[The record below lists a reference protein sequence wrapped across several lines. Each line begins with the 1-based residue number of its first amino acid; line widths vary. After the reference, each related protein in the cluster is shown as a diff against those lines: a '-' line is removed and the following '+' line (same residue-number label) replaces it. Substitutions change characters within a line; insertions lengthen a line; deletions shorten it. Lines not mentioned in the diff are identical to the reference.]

1 MYCWNCHQEIS
12 DNSKFC
18 IHCGADLR
26 QGAAP
31 AAAQQPQAQSGAA
44 YTAEPIQTGP
54 AVTAQATPK
63 KRFNWKAI
71 LLAVLV
77 FIAARF
83 IGQAVGK
90 SMASSGSSKPSSS
103 SSSKP
108 QDDLSQAVANAQQD
122 LITLH
127 NVYVFPDQGDGYRV
141 FVIVY
146 YGSDNNIT
154 LEVPAYVDSLWLI
167 LRASN
172 ALCQDTDTLQV
183 PILASSLYIPNVF
196 TPDLETNNIF
206 RAVATGITDFEIW
219 IYDRRGDLVFHST
232 DINHGWDGTHQG
244 RKCVQAAYAYKCRY
258 IERANPSGYQ
268 SKTGTVVLLR

>member
-1 MYCWNCHQEIS
+1 MVRVNPTDTTVYYVT
-12 DNSKFC
+12 
-18 IHCGADLR
+18 ADYSPVPLCPVTESI
-26 QGAAP
+26 QV
-31 AAAQQPQAQSGAA
+31 
-44 YTAEPIQTGP
+44 EPIHTLAAHIDIFP
-54 AVTAQATPK
+54 SNLTAT
-63 KRFNWKAI
+63 RRI
-71 LLAVLV
+71 LTAYNRSV
-77 FIAARF
+77 
-83 IGQAVGK
+83 GQVEE
-90 SMASSGSSKPSSS
+90 
-103 SSSKP
+103 
-108 QDDLSQAVANAQQD
+108 VAW
-122 LITLH
+122 
-127 NVYVFPDQGDGYRV
+127 YVRYDNQEA
-141 FVIVY
+141 VY

-172 ALCQDTDTLQV
+172 AMCQDTDTLQV

-232 DINHGWDGTHQG
+232 DINHGWDGTHHG

>member
-31 AAAQQPQAQSGAA
+31 AAAQPPQAQSGAA

-77 FIAARF
+77 FFAARF

-146 YGSDNNIT
+146 YGSDT
-154 LEVPAYVDSLWLI
+154 HSL
-167 LRASN
+167 
-172 ALCQDTDTLQV
+172 
-183 PILASSLYIPNVF
+183 
-196 TPDLETNNIF
+196 
-206 RAVATGITDFEIW
+206 
-219 IYDRRGDLVFHST
+219 T
-232 DINHGWDGTHQG
+232 DITVEYVYE
-244 RKCVQAAYAYKCRY
+244 KS
-258 IERANPSGYQ
+258 SGYTLDGIKSADFSSAFPSFAELSYSEDQNYVIFTSKMKNLKNAQRIQALVEKDLLVLDEPGSKPDVIDADSYMQ
-268 SKTGTVVLLR
+268 SFLDSGWQEASYQDYSILHFN

>member
-83 IGQAVGK
+83 IGQAIGK

-108 QDDLSQAVANAQQD
+108 QDDLSQAVANAQ
-122 LITLH
+122 
-127 NVYVFPDQGDGYRV
+127 
-141 FVIVY
+141 
-146 YGSDNNIT
+146 
-154 LEVPAYVDSLWLI
+154 
-167 LRASN
+167 
-172 ALCQDTDTLQV
+172 
-183 PILASSLYIPNVF
+183 
-196 TPDLETNNIF
+196 
-206 RAVATGITDFEIW
+206 
-219 IYDRRGDLVFHST
+219 
-232 DINHGWDGTHQG
+232 
-244 RKCVQAAYAYKCRY
+244 
-258 IERANPSGYQ
+258 
-268 SKTGTVVLLR
+268 